1 MALATKTFSSYDYV
15 GKDGRYL
22 SLTVSETSNNAA
34 TNTSDV
40 SWVLSTNGG
49 AVTYYDTFCLIKI
62 NGQQVFFS
70 NGMFSAAGYSGWI
83 GSANHPIDTEAW
95 IDANGNENTCAKR
108 GFSTSGSGI
117 VVNHN
122 KNGTANIKVE
132 FLVGIFYY
140 VVKDCGGS
148 ISLEALDRTGPTVI
162 QNNPTS
168 VTYNSCSISATSNV
182 NCSKWWWTKKKSNVD
197 SWDAWVEI
205 NSSGT
210 SKSTTVSGLDPNT
223 SYDFWWCGRKATN
236 GVDGY
241 TETKTIT
248 TLGASILN
256 SVNDIY
262 LDIASPSI
270 TFNMTA
276 YSSTFYNRLTITK
289 GNSSIT
295 INLGTINV
303 DTNTYTKTFSS
314 SQLNTLFGWIGN
326 DFEVDGINVKLSTY
340 TTSGYGTKIGQDS
353 IFSNIKLIIRKENAQ
368 PTLTIGGYEDTNS
381 TTIAITGNN
390 SYIIPGSGTSASTIR
405 INNIV
410 GTTKCRATITSIVI
424 KNVNQNIS
432 QTIVSNT
439 SSPYNNNYTWGKV
452 SSDTACFLE
461 ATLTDSR
468 GEIAKATILIKIY
481 RPGTLIV
488 VEDYDNW
495 YNILYNQYNA
505 KDYNGN
511 YYITGTTSRGFN
523 LPSAD
528 EGDIV
533 EASYLSS
540 TTNGI
545 YKHIN
550 SIPISS
556 NDYYYDV
563 RNEINSIKSIVQ
575 NTNIAKGDLIEAS
588 LKTDLDSNFSI
599 LNNVR
604 LFNLVKGE

>member
-1 MALATKTFSSYDYV
+1 MALSTKTFSSYDYV

-22 SLTVSETSNNAA
+22 SLTVTETSNNAED
-34 TNTSDV
+34 NESIL
-40 SWVLSTNGG
+40 SWTLSTIGG
-49 AVTYYDTFCLIKI
+49 AVTYYDTFCQIKI
-62 NGQQVFFS
+62 NGTQVYFS
-70 NGMFSAAGYSGWI
+70 NGLFSAAGYSGWI
-83 GSANHPIDTEAW
+83 GSANHPMDTDVW
-95 IDANGNENTCAKR
+95 IDANGNENTCAKW

-148 ISLEALDRTGPTVI
+148 ISLETLDRTGPTVI
-162 QNNPTS
+162 QNNPTNIM
-168 VTYNSCSISATSNV
+168 YNSCTISAY
-182 NCSKWWWTKKKSNVD
+182 SNVD
-197 SWDAWVEI
+197 CSRWWWRKKVSSSNSWDSWVEI

-210 SKSTTVSGLDPNT
+210 SKSAVVTGLESNT
-223 SYDFWWCGRKATN
+223 EYDFEWCGRKSSN
-236 GVDGY
+236 GIDGY
-241 TETKTIT
+241 TEIKNIK

-256 SVNDIY
+256 NVNNIY
-262 LDIASPSI
+262 LDVSNPSI
-270 TFNMTA
+270 TFNITA
-276 YSSTFYNRLTITK
+276 YSNTFYNRLSIVN
-289 GNSSIT
+289 GNSTVT
-295 INLGTINV
+295 INLGIRNATTSN
-303 DTNTYTKTFSS
+303 YTSTFSS
-314 SQLNTLFGWIGN
+314 SQLNTLFNWIGN
-326 DFEVDGINVKLSTY
+326 NFEVENISVKLSTY
-340 TTSGYGTKIGQDS
+340 TSSSYGVKIGEDS
-353 IFSNIKLIIRKENAQ
+353 IFNNVKLIIRKENAQ

-410 GTTKCRATITSIVI
+410 GTTKYRATITSIVI

-432 QTIVSNT
+432 QTVASNI

-452 SSDTACFLE
+452 GSDTACFLE

-468 GEIAKATILIKIY
+468 GEIAKAIILIKIY
-481 RPGTLIV
+481 RPGTLILA
-488 VEDYDNW
+488 EDYDNW
-495 YNILYNQYNA
+495 YNVLYNQYNA

-511 YYITGTTSRGFN
+511 YYITGTTNRGFN
-523 LPSAD
+523 LPSVD
-528 EGDIV
+528 EGNMI
-533 EASYLSS
+533 EASCLSS
-540 TTNGI
+540 TTNGV

-556 NDYYYDV
+556 GDYYYDE
-563 RNEINSIKSIVQ
+563 RNVINNIKSIIQ
-575 NTNIAKGDLIEAS
+575 NNNITNGDLIKAS

>member
-34 TNTSDV
+34 DNTSTL
-40 SWVLSTNGG
+40 SWTLSTIGG
-49 AVTYYDTFCLIKI
+49 AVTYYDTFCQIKI
-62 NGQQVFFS
+62 NGTQVYFS
-70 NGMFSAAGYSGWI
+70 NGLFSAAGYSGWI
-83 GSANHPIDTEAW
+83 GSANHPIDTDVW
-95 IDANGNENTCAKR
+95 IDANGNENTCAKW

-182 NCSKWWWTKKKSNVD
+182 NCNRWEYSMDGGN
-197 SWDAWVEI
+197 SWLLM
-205 NSSGT
+205 STTTGT
-210 SKSTTVSGLDPNT
+210 SASKDITGLSPNT
-223 SYDFWWCGRKATN
+223 SYEFIIQARKASNSVWTK
-236 GVDGY
+236 

-262 LDIASPSI
+262 LDITSPSI
-270 TFNMTA
+270 TFNATA

-326 DFEVDGINVKLSTY
+326 NFEVDGINVKLSTY

-353 IFSNIKLIIRKENAQ
+353 TFSNIKLIIRKENAQ

-410 GTTKCRATITSIVI
+410 GTTKYRATITSIVI

-468 GEIAKATILIKIY
+468 GEIAKAIILIKIY

-523 LPSAD
+523 LQSVD

-540 TTNGI
+540 TTNGV

-556 NDYYYDV
+556 GDYYYDE
-563 RNEINSIKSIVQ
+563 RNVINNIKSIVQ
-575 NTNIAKGDLIEAS
+575 NNNITKGDLIETS
-588 LKTDLDSNFSI
+588 LKSDLDSNFA
-599 LNNVR
+599 LLDNVR
-604 LFNLVKGE
+604 LFNLIKGE